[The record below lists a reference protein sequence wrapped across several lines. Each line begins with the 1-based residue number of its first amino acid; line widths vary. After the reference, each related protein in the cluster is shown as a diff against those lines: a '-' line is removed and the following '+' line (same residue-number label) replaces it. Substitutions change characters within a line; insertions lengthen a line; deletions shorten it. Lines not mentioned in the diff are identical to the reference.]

1 MRNGVYPQ
9 FLIVLSSIS
18 FILVGLAIVRQDVQ
32 IHKSP
37 PYLQIMSSSTT
48 ASGRATLPR
57 PLRESSE
64 TQALLHRCHRENRR
78 GHVRVDSRWWS
89 VSYMPRFRSLYWNRP
104 PRKCKGIIQKVHV
117 FELIG
122 HSSWTPMLI
131 KKQIYSSGARF
142 ETDEVKQDNL
152 FGNLCH
158 DLRKISNSQN
168 DRTLRSSRP
177 RVVVVQE
184 SNERYRPSCSS

>member
-1 MRNGVYPQ
+1 MGKYLFYSSRSRNRQTRCANTQKSSVSTDYVLVDHGIRSSNVTTTVARKLRNPS
-9 FLIVLSSIS
+9 LI
-18 FILVGLAIVRQDVQ
+18 AQM
-32 IHKSP
+32 P
-37 PYLQIMSSSTT
+37 PREPTWPC
-48 ASGRATLPR
+48 SGRLP
-57 PLRESSE
+57 LV
-64 TQALLHRCHRENRR
+64 
-78 GHVRVDSRWWS
+78 VRVLHAAIQE
-89 VSYMPRFRSLYWNRP
+89 SLLEP
-104 PRKCKGIIQKVHV
+104 SASKI
-117 FELIG
+117 
-122 HSSWTPMLI
+122 WTPMLI